1 MKHKPHAYED
11 AGKQYSHART
21 MAQYAAASQ
30 ALRVLPEAESPTD
43 QAEGRRLFEKGRQAP
58 Q

>member
-11 AGKQYSHART
+11 AGKQYSQART

-30 ALRVLPEAESPTD
+30 ALRVLLEADRCRPPASR
-43 QAEGRRLFEKGRQAP
+43 ARARRAP
-58 Q
+58 HGCE

>member
-1 MKHKPHAYED
+1 MKHKPQTYTD
-11 AGKQYSHART
+11 AGKQYSQART

-30 ALRVLPEAESPTD
+30 ALRVLLEAESPTD